1 MSETRAYGSWPSP
14 LSAAEVTAATP
25 RIDGA
30 RFVGDDVWWGEGVAE
45 EGGRTA
51 VRRRGDD
58 GAIID
63 VLPAPW
69 NARSRVHEYGG
80 GSWTATADGTLLF
93 VEKTDQCV
101 WALEPGAEPRVLTP
115 ADHGMRFGGLTWQ
128 NGQLLAIRE
137 THDGSD
143 VPPRAIVRIALDGS
157 GVTAIVDESDFLAQP
172 ALSPSGHHIAW
183 IAWDHPDMPWDR
195 SQLRVGRLEDGIVV
209 EWTTVAGEDSAPL
222 QPVWIDDD
230 DLLYADDA
238 TGRWNLWREHLS
250 ADLERHPVAPADADT
265 GGPLWVLG
273 ARWFSRLDDGRI
285 VAVRTNGDDELVLVE
300 VDGTVSPLP
309 ASVTAEVCIEDVRGT
324 RVLVSGASADA
335 PSALWAI
342 DVERPD
348 TSEIIH
354 GGPPAWGGEWMP
366 SPRAVTFEG
375 PTGAVHAFDYPPTNP
390 GVRGPEGE
398 LPPYLVYVHGGPTAH
413 RGGAAS
419 GRIAYFT
426 SRGIGV
432 LDVNYG
438 GSSGYGRAYRERLRG
453 QWGVVDVQDVAA
465 AATGLAA
472 TGAAD
477 AARITIAGGS
487 AGGWTVLAALVGT
500 EAFAAGI
507 SRYGVGDAR
516 TLATDTHDFEA
527 RYLDGLIGPLPG
539 AERLYLERSPLTH
552 PERFRVPLLLL
563 QGADDPVVPPAQS
576 EAIRDAL
583 AQRGIPHAYV
593 VYEGEGHGF
602 RRAENVIDALEREL
616 AFLGAVFGFETPGV
630 PPLTLS

>member
-1 MSETRAYGSWPSP
+1 MSETRAFGSWPSP
-14 LSAAEVTAATP
+14 LSAADVTAATP

-30 RFVGDDVWWGEGVAE
+30 RFVGEDVWWGEGVAE

-51 VRRRGDD
+51 VRRRDTAGM
-58 GAIID
+58 IVD
-63 VLPAPW
+63 VLPPPW

-80 GSWTATADGTLLF
+80 GSWTATDDGTLLF

-101 WALEPGAEPRVLTP
+101 WAMDPGAEPRVLTP

-137 THDGSD
+137 THDGST

-183 IAWDHPDMPWDR
+183 IGWNHPDMPWDR
-195 SQLRVGRLEDGIVV
+195 SELRVGRLEDGIVV

-250 ADLERHPVAPADADT
+250 ADLERHPVAAADADT

-273 ARWFSRLDDGRI
+273 ARWFGRLVDGRI

-309 ASVTAEVCIEDVRGT
+309 ASVTAEVCIEDVRGR
-324 RVLVSGASADA
+324 RVLVSGASAHA

-342 DVERPD
+342 DVDRPD
-348 TSEIIH
+348 TAELIH
-354 GGPPAWGGEWMP
+354 GGPPPWGREWMP

-375 PTGAVHAFDYPPTNP
+375 PTGPVHAFDYPPTNP

-398 LPPYLVYVHGGPTAH
+398 RPPYLVYVHGGPTAH

-500 EAFAAGI
+500 DAFAAGI

-527 RYLDGLIGPLPG
+527 RYLDGLIGPLPE
-539 AERLYLERSPLTH
+539 AEELYLERSPLTH

-563 QGADDPVVPPAQS
+563 QGADDLVVPPAQS

-583 AQRGIPHAYV
+583 AERGIPHAYV
-593 VYEGEGHGF
+593 VYEGEAHGF